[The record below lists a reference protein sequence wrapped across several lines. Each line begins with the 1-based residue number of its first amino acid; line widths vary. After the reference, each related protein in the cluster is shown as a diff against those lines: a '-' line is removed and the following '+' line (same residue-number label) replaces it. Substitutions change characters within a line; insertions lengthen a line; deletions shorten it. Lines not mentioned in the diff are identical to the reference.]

1 MIKELGSRLQLNL
14 KDDTFSMFETP
25 EKLIAG
31 IATCSK
37 ILKFKK
43 ERNEEPIIV
52 REKEVTVNDILW
64 RIVDFIMNV
73 PSDYY
78 RVIHPRRF
86 DPYSS
91 WRKKEISE
99 EIAAASPRQKVK
111 PREFEIAVIIFLI
124 TVFTFYQLFNFYILN
139 LQEDS

>member
-14 KDDTFSMFETP
+14 TEDTFTKFETP
-25 EKLIAG
+25 EKLISG

-37 ILKFKK
+37 ILKFKN
-43 ERNEEPIIV
+43 ERNEEPIII
-52 REKEVTVNDILW
+52 REKEVTVVDWLW

-91 WRKKEISE
+91 WRKKEISD
-99 EIAAASPRQKVK
+99 EIASTSPRQKI
-111 PREFEIAVIIFLI
+111 PSSSF
-124 TVFTFYQLFNFYILN
+124 
-139 LQEDS
+139 